1 MLTAEIIAIGSEL
14 LTPRFKDTNSVFLTE
29 QLNRMGIPVALRTI
43 VGDHEDNL
51 EHALKSAMDRTPI
64 VITIGGL
71 GPTEDD
77 ITRKA
82 LAQATRLQLVLD
94 DAVLEQ
100 LKARFDQ
107 RSMEMPANSARQALV
122 PAGAEVLENPNG
134 SAPGLW
140 LSKEKNTF
148 ILLPGPPR
156 ELEPMFERSCSPRL
170 TRMAGPLAMSRR
182 IYRTTGLP
190 ESMLDA
196 RIAPIYTKYRNPET
210 TLLSKPGQVDIHLVA
225 RAKTGEEADRLVEE
239 LGRQIDQELGDCVFA
254 RSDQD
259 LEEVVG
265 MYLVMK
271 GATIAVAESCTGGL
285 MAERL
290 TSVPGS
296 SRYFTSGIVTYS
308 NESKIALVG
317 IPPLVLEM
325 EGAVSKDVAVGL
337 AESVREKIGSTIGV
351 GITGIAGPDGGT
363 PEKPVGTVHVAVSGP
378 EGFRYLQFVFPGAR
392 DRVRWQSSQAA
403 LDMVRRYLESF

>member
-43 VGDHEDNL
+43 VGDHEDDL

-170 TRMAGPLAMSRR
+170 TRMAGPLAIVPPYLQNDRASGVYARR
-182 IYRTTGLP
+182 PHRANLHEVP
-190 ESMLDA
+190 ESGNDA
-196 RIAPIYTKYRNPET
+196 AFET
-210 TLLSKPGQVDIHLVA
+210 
-225 RAKTGEEADRLVEE
+225 RAGRYPSGRTCQDR
-239 LGRQIDQELGDCVFA
+239 R
-254 RSDQD
+254 RSR
-259 LEEVVG
+259 
-265 MYLVMK
+265 
-271 GATIAVAESCTGGL
+271 S
-285 MAERL
+285 
-290 TSVPGS
+290 
-296 SRYFTSGIVTYS
+296 
-308 NESKIALVG
+308 
-317 IPPLVLEM
+317 
-325 EGAVSKDVAVGL
+325 
-337 AESVREKIGSTIGV
+337 IG
-351 GITGIAGPDGGT
+351 
-363 PEKPVGTVHVAVSGP
+363 
-378 EGFRYLQFVFPGAR
+378 
-392 DRVRWQSSQAA
+392 
-403 LDMVRRYLESF
+403 